1 MRKLIKRQQE
11 TTSIN
16 ISDIEFDL
24 KSRDEITKLL
34 MGFQHIY
41 NSPEILDK
49 IFDILKEIIPEGTSM
64 NNGRP
69 GMNLWNILVLGT
81 LRLNCNWDYD
91 KVKEIA
97 DNHINLR
104 QMLQHDL
111 LDKTKY
117 PLQTIKD
124 NLVLFT
130 PEILDRIN
138 QVVVETG
145 HTAAGKQPEDELK
158 GQCDSSVTKTDVHK
172 PTDTNLLLDTMRKI
186 VALIGVLCSN
196 FEITTWRQSHKILLD
211 IKRLFNYTR
220 KLRKS
225 TSKIES
231 KKLEQ
236 EEVIKEATQDY
247 IDLASKYIGKAKV
260 TILDLRLLGYVPE
273 ASILEIEKYI
283 TDSLQS

>member
-1 MRKLIKRQQE
+1 MRSSCFISSNVKYKSQSKSSGGNVMRKLIKRQQE

-111 LDKTKY
+111 LDKTK
-117 PLQTIKD
+117 
-124 NLVLFT
+124 
-130 PEILDRIN
+130 
-138 QVVVETG
+138 
-145 HTAAGKQPEDELK
+145 
-158 GQCDSSVTKTDVHK
+158 
-172 PTDTNLLLDTMRKI
+172 
-186 VALIGVLCSN
+186 
-196 FEITTWRQSHKILLD
+196 
-211 IKRLFNYTR
+211 
-220 KLRKS
+220 
-225 TSKIES
+225 
-231 KKLEQ
+231 
-236 EEVIKEATQDY
+236 
-247 IDLASKYIGKAKV
+247 
-260 TILDLRLLGYVPE
+260 
-273 ASILEIEKYI
+273 
-283 TDSLQS
+283 